1 MLSRVDNSLSVLRDP
16 GRLHKS
22 SPRPPGAELK
32 SLRAGSRLQLT
43 SNYPAFQKMLSG
55 HAPRHVQEPS
65 LIPAHVSVCS
75 LEGTS
80 PVLWGVLG
88 SQQGPALGGLLP
100 GNKDNGCR
108 NASRWVT
115 YARPLP
121 TLSKGACWWG
131 RHRTHRAGSLHSG
144 ERTPALLGSQWQ
156 STASWEAP
164 LPQCPDPRNTTALE
178 GRGCASEKAQLGRV
192 SGRCGWMAGLGRGPG
207 VLAASCA
214 RLGRA

>member
-22 SPRPPGAELK
+22 SPRPPGAKLK
-32 SLRAGSRLQLT
+32 SLRAGSWLQLT
-43 SNYPAFQKMLSG
+43 SNYPSFQKMLSG

-80 PVLWGVLG
+80 PVLWGVLE

-131 RHRTHRAGSLHSG
+131 ETQDPQSRRSSPRRADTSPAG
-144 ERTPALLGSQWQ
+144 EPVAKHGLMGGTS
-156 STASWEAP
+156 
-164 LPQCPDPRNTTALE
+164 
-178 GRGCASEKAQLGRV
+178 AQV
-192 SGRCGWMAGLGRGPG
+192 SRP
-207 VLAASCA
+207 
-214 RLGRA
+214 

>member
-1 MLSRVDNSLSVLRDP
+1 MLAWKSHSVTFTTLISHRP
-16 GRLHKS
+16 AQIFYGKS
-22 SPRPPGAELK
+22 GESEEHAEWCHWEWQNK
-32 SLRAGSRLQLT
+32 DRSWLQLT
-43 SNYPAFQKMLSG
+43 SNYPSFQKMLSG

-80 PVLWGVLG
+80 PVLWGVLE

-131 RHRTHRAGSLHSG
+131 ETQDPQSRRSSPRRADTSPAG
-144 ERTPALLGSQWQ
+144 EPVAKHGLMGGTS
-156 STASWEAP
+156 
-164 LPQCPDPRNTTALE
+164 
-178 GRGCASEKAQLGRV
+178 AQV
-192 SGRCGWMAGLGRGPG
+192 SRP
-207 VLAASCA
+207 
-214 RLGRA
+214 